1 MANFIRITREERIY
15 KTFETVI
22 PCLPVGSS
30 GRLLV
35 KKARR
40 LIYKLN
46 YPEKYLKGLKMG

>member
-22 PCLPVGSS
+22 PCLPFGSS
-30 GRLLV
+30 GRLLF

-46 YPEKYLKGLKMG
+46 YPEKYIKGLKMG